1 MDDNGRHRRNRDER
15 TPAGQALE
23 SARPQGSGN
32 AISVVIRVRDAA
44 EELDRC
50 LCALKRQ
57 TIPDACTLEIVVV
70 DNESKDESR
79 AVAQRYG
86 AAIVPISRAEFTWG
100 RALNRG
106 IAQTRGDIVL
116 LLSSDA
122 TPADETWLEHMVE
135 PFAEADVAVVYGR
148 QLPYPSAP
156 IDERARLARTFGAE
170 PISLDP
176 GVHANN
182 PSGKGMGASNVC
194 AAVRRRVWEEHPY
207 DEQISG
213 GEEGPFT
220 SHVLARG
227 YRCLYQP
234 SARVYH
240 SHRDSPWKMACREW
254 EILEKNAAYANA
266 RIRMRTLVKWWAGV
280 AVRRLVNCVRA
291 DAPWYRRA
299 EGVLRLPLELPA
311 YVVVGVSMLRERSR
325 RKARE
330 VFWR

>member
-15 TPAGQALE
+15 PPAGQALE

-148 QLPYPSAP
+148 QLPYPNAP

-170 PISLDP
+170 PISLDRNK
-176 GVHANN
+176 HAEN
-182 PSGKGMGASNVC
+182 PSAKGMLASNAC
-194 AAVRRRVWEEHPY
+194 AAIRRVLWEEYPY
-207 DEQISG
+207 DEQTSG

-220 SHVLARG
+220 CEALRRG
-227 YRCLYQP
+227 WRCLYQP

-240 SHRDSPWKMACREW
+240 SHRDGSWRLACRDW
-254 EILEKNAAYANA
+254 EILHKNVVYTAS
-266 RIRMRTLVKWWAGV
+266 RLRWWMLLKWWVGV
-280 AVRRLVNCVRA
+280 IKRRIVNCIRTE
-291 DAPWYRRA
+291 APLRCRI
-299 EGVLRLPLELPA
+299 EGLLRLPA
-311 YVVVGVSMLRERSR
+311 DVSACVIVGSLLFRAKSR
-325 RKARE
+325 QRMRQ

>member
-1 MDDNGRHRRNRDER
+1 MDANGHHRGRHDER
-15 TPAGQALE
+15 TQAGQVAE
-23 SARPQGSGN
+23 SDRSQGLGN
-32 AISVVIRVRDAA
+32 TISVVIRVRDAA
-44 EELDRC
+44 KELDRC

-57 TIPDACTLEIVVV
+57 TLPDARMLEIVVV
-70 DNESKDESR
+70 DNESRDESR
-79 AVAQRYG
+79 TVAVRHKTVVVA
-86 AAIVPISRAEFTWG
+86 ISRADFTWG

-106 IAQTRGDIVL
+106 IARTHGDIVL

-122 TPADETWLEHMVE
+122 TPADETWLKHMVE

-148 QLPYPSAP
+148 QLPYRNAP
-156 IDERARLARTFGAE
+156 IDERVRLARTFGTK
-170 PISLDP
+170 PISLDRD
-176 GVHANN
+176 VHANN
-182 PSGKGMGASNVC
+182 PSGKGMGASNAC
-194 AAVRRRVWEEHPY
+194 AAIRRTAWEEHPY

-240 SHRDSPWKMACREW
+240 SHRENPWKMACREW
-254 EILEKNAAYANA
+254 EILEKNAVYADV
-266 RIRMRTLVKWWAGV
+266 RIRVRTLVKWWAGV
-280 AVRRLVNCVRA
+280 TMRRLVNCIRA

-311 YVVVGVSMLRERSR
+311 YVVVGLSMLREQSR
-325 RKARE
+325 RRARE